1 MFADKEL
8 TAKERA
14 DLLCGCLITEAQLS
28 ALSAMREWM
37 ALDELRGLFS
47 SFGSFRAACR
57 SPEFPATLRR
67 LLADPATAEL
77 VKTLLKHTGGI
88 ARLEND
94 RGLRVSA
101 PLDRDWGAGL
111 AGVCERVCG
120 RVTRGGCLP
129 QNIMRLL
136 ADPATAEL
144 VKTLIKRGGGIARLE
159 NEEWLAVSA
168 TQS

>member
-1 MFADKEL
+1 MFADKKL

-28 ALSAMREWM
+28 ALSAMRTWM
-37 ALDELRGLFS
+37 ALDELRDLFS

-67 LLADPATAEL
+67 LLDDDATAEL
-77 VKTLLKHTGGI
+77 VKTLLKTDGGI

-94 RGLRVSA
+94 RWLAVSA

-111 AGVCERVCG
+111 AGG
-120 RVTRGGCLP
+120 
-129 QNIMRLL
+129 
-136 ADPATAEL
+136 
-144 VKTLIKRGGGIARLE
+144 
-159 NEEWLAVSA
+159 
-168 TQS
+168 